1 MLDSIYTIPIKDVF
15 EPKDDCPICRLRD
28 TLETRCI
35 DYILGAAMME
45 PDIRIMTNEQGFCR
59 KHFNMMFKNKNKLSL
74 ALILES
80 HLDTIEKD
88 IFSKKDLF
96 NKGAK
101 SEKAAKLSDS
111 CFVCSQ
117 IDTAL
122 TRMMETVVHMWDS
135 SLDFK
140 ELFAEQPVL
149 CLEHYKDL
157 CLVAKRKLNKKRFPD
172 FADACE
178 KLTVNYLTELRCDV
192 THFTKMFDYR
202 NSGEDADWKN
212 SKDSIQRAIWYLT
225 SYKPE

>member
-1 MLDSIYTIPIKDVF
+1 MIDSIYTIPIKDVF
-15 EPKDDCPICRLRD
+15 EPKDGCPICRLRD
-28 TLETRCI
+28 TLETRCVE
-35 DYILGAAMME
+35 YILGAAMME
-45 PDIRIMTNEQGFCR
+45 PDIRIRTNEQGFCR

-80 HLDTIEKD
+80 HLDQIEKD

-101 SEKAAKLSDS
+101 SEKVAKLSDS

-117 IDTAL
+117 IDNAL
-122 TRMMETVVHMWDS
+122 EKALDNVVHMWEQ
-135 SLDFK
+135 SLEFK

-157 CLVAKRKLNKKRFPD
+157 CNMAKKKLPKKKFPD

-178 KLTVNYLTELRCDV
+178 KLTANYLTELRGDV

-212 SKDSIQRAIWYLT
+212 SKDSIQRAIWFLS
-225 SYKPE
+225 SYKPD

>member
-15 EPKDDCPICRLRD
+15 EPKDGCPICRLRD

-88 IFSKKDLF
+88 IFAKKDLF

-101 SEKAAKLSDS
+101 SERAAELSHS

-122 TRMMETVVHMWDS
+122 ERMMGTVVHMWES

-157 CLVAKRKLNKKRFPD
+157 CLVAKKKMNKKRFPD
-172 FADACE
+172 FAEACE
-178 KLTVNYLTELRCDV
+178 KLTAEYLKELRGDV

>member
-15 EPKDDCPICRLRD
+15 EPKDGCPICRLRD

-74 ALILES
+74 ALMLES

-101 SEKAAKLSDS
+101 SEKAAKLADS

-122 TRMMETVVHMWDS
+122 ERMMGTVVHMWEQ

-140 ELFAEQPVL
+140 ELFSEQPVL

-157 CLVAKRKLNKKRFPD
+157 CSVAKKKMNKKRFPD
-172 FADACE
+172 FSEVCE
-178 KLTVNYLTELRCDV
+178 KLTVQYLHELKGDV

-225 SYKPE
+225 SYKPD